1 MRMSLPDRIDELR
14 AVTSECE
21 NPIGHIGEACIVL
34 KSIRDPSAK
43 AFFVVFLFFG
53 SSGSTNA
60 SMNSA

>member
-53 SSGSTNA
+53 
-60 SMNSA
+60 